1 MKDFKGARAFLLIP
15 VGIARDQDLLDNSKS
30 ILLMGEILSMLNVT
44 GEFFMSNAELAKRLK
59 TTPRTIKRYLI
70 LLENKGLIK
79 RTNVYADK
87 EKKVLVGR
95 NITAGDTL
103 GTYMS
108 LGWGQARHEGGD
120 TDVTRVVTPTSPKY
134 NKLIDQSNRT
144 TNTSSSSKPSSSDNE
159 IKDPFADDSETDDDE
174 EVITGLIEMFSK
186 EAHVSIP
193 NYQYNHIKNSLLAMD
208 QSDAIDLMYT
218 VVNKVNQGEVQNP
231 IGYLITSIAS
241 VKDGEQM
248 APTKPPIEILLP
260 YLREQIPGCG
270 ISDSELNELR
280 RIYPEASFKDV
291 KRVYY
296 EAINKKAMQPISYM
310 VRRLQVLKPTND
322 PFHLNP
328 QARYSDKRRIEIG
341 TDWNAKQAK
350 LDQQRES
357 ERQAYDKV
365 HGTGAYDAK
374 QKAITADLKEKF
386 SKLTNK

>member
-1 MKDFKGARAFLLIP
+1 MEVFKGAKAFLMIP

-87 EKKVLVGR
+87 EKKVVVGR
-95 NITAGDTL
+95 KITAGDTL

-134 NKLIDQSNRT
+134 NKLIDQSNRSS
-144 TNTSSSSKPSSSDNE
+144 NTSSSSKPSSSNDE
-159 IKDPFADDSETDDDE
+159 IKDPFAGAGEVDDDE

-193 NYQYNHIKNSLLAMD
+193 NYQYNHIKTSLLAMD
-208 QSDAIDLMYT
+208 KSDAIDLMYT
-218 VVNKVNQGEVQNP
+218 VVNKVNRGEVQNP

-241 VKDGEQM
+241 VKGGE
-248 APTKPPIEILLP
+248 
-260 YLREQIPGCG
+260 
-270 ISDSELNELR
+270 
-280 RIYPEASFKDV
+280 
-291 KRVYY
+291 
-296 EAINKKAMQPISYM
+296 
-310 VRRLQVLKPTND
+310 
-322 PFHLNP
+322 
-328 QARYSDKRRIEIG
+328 
-341 TDWNAKQAK
+341 
-350 LDQQRES
+350 
-357 ERQAYDKV
+357 
-365 HGTGAYDAK
+365 
-374 QKAITADLKEKF
+374 
-386 SKLTNK
+386 

>member
-1 MKDFKGARAFLLIP
+1 MEEFKGVKAFLMIP

-87 EKKVLVGR
+87 EKKVVVGR
-95 NITAGDTL
+95 KITAGDTL

-134 NKLIDQSNRT
+134 NKIIDQSNRT
-144 TNTSSSSKPSSSDNE
+144 SNTSSSSKPSSSKDE
-159 IKDPFADDSETDDDE
+159 IKDPFAGAGEVDDDE

-193 NYQYNHIKNSLLAMD
+193 NYQYNHIKSNLLAMD

-218 VVNKVNQGEVQNP
+218 VVNKVNRGEVQNP
-231 IGYLITSIAS
+231 IGYLITSITS
-241 VKDGEQM
+241 VKGGD
-248 APTKPPIEILLP
+248 
-260 YLREQIPGCG
+260 
-270 ISDSELNELR
+270 
-280 RIYPEASFKDV
+280 
-291 KRVYY
+291 
-296 EAINKKAMQPISYM
+296 
-310 VRRLQVLKPTND
+310 
-322 PFHLNP
+322 
-328 QARYSDKRRIEIG
+328 
-341 TDWNAKQAK
+341 
-350 LDQQRES
+350 
-357 ERQAYDKV
+357 
-365 HGTGAYDAK
+365 
-374 QKAITADLKEKF
+374 
-386 SKLTNK
+386 

>member
-1 MKDFKGARAFLLIP
+1 MEEFKGAKAFLMIP

-87 EKKVLVGR
+87 EKKVVVGR
-95 NITAGDTL
+95 KITAGDTL

-134 NKLIDQSNRT
+134 NKLIDQSNRSS
-144 TNTSSSSKPSSSDNE
+144 NTSSSSKPSSSNDE
-159 IKDPFADDSETDDDE
+159 IKDPFSGAGEVDDDE

-193 NYQYNHIKNSLLAMD
+193 NYQYNHIKSNLLTMD

-241 VKDGEQM
+241 VKG
-248 APTKPPIEILLP
+248 
-260 YLREQIPGCG
+260 R
-270 ISDSELNELR
+270 
-280 RIYPEASFKDV
+280 
-291 KRVYY
+291 
-296 EAINKKAMQPISYM
+296 
-310 VRRLQVLKPTND
+310 
-322 PFHLNP
+322 
-328 QARYSDKRRIEIG
+328 
-341 TDWNAKQAK
+341 
-350 LDQQRES
+350 
-357 ERQAYDKV
+357 
-365 HGTGAYDAK
+365 
-374 QKAITADLKEKF
+374 
-386 SKLTNK
+386 

>member
-1 MKDFKGARAFLLIP
+1 MDEFKGAKAFLMIP

-87 EKKVLVGR
+87 EKKVVVGR
-95 NITAGDTL
+95 KITAGSTL

-108 LGWGQARHEGGD
+108 LGWGQARHEGRD

-144 TNTSSSSKPSSSDNE
+144 SNTSSSSKPSSSKDE
-159 IKDPFADDSETDDDE
+159 LKDPFAGAGEVDDDE

-193 NYQYNHIKNSLLAMD
+193 NYQYNHIKTSLLAMD

-218 VVNKVNQGEVQNP
+218 VVNKVNRGAVQNP
-231 IGYLITSIAS
+231 IGYLITSITS
-241 VKDGEQM
+241 VKGGD
-248 APTKPPIEILLP
+248 
-260 YLREQIPGCG
+260 
-270 ISDSELNELR
+270 
-280 RIYPEASFKDV
+280 
-291 KRVYY
+291 
-296 EAINKKAMQPISYM
+296 
-310 VRRLQVLKPTND
+310 
-322 PFHLNP
+322 
-328 QARYSDKRRIEIG
+328 
-341 TDWNAKQAK
+341 
-350 LDQQRES
+350 
-357 ERQAYDKV
+357 
-365 HGTGAYDAK
+365 
-374 QKAITADLKEKF
+374 
-386 SKLTNK
+386 

>member
-1 MKDFKGARAFLLIP
+1 MEEFKGAKAFLMIP

-87 EKKVLVGR
+87 EKKVVVGR
-95 NITAGDTL
+95 KITAGDTL

-108 LGWGQARHEGGD
+108 LGWGQTRHEGGD

-134 NKLIDQSNRT
+134 NKLIDQSNRSS
-144 TNTSSSSKPSSSDNE
+144 NTSSSSSKPSSSNDE
-159 IKDPFADDSETDDDE
+159 IKDPFAGAGEVDDDE

-193 NYQYNHIKNSLLAMD
+193 NYQYNHIKTSLLAMD
-208 QSDAIDLMYT
+208 KSDAIDLMYT

-241 VKDGEQM
+241 VKG
-248 APTKPPIEILLP
+248 
-260 YLREQIPGCG
+260 R
-270 ISDSELNELR
+270 
-280 RIYPEASFKDV
+280 
-291 KRVYY
+291 
-296 EAINKKAMQPISYM
+296 
-310 VRRLQVLKPTND
+310 
-322 PFHLNP
+322 
-328 QARYSDKRRIEIG
+328 
-341 TDWNAKQAK
+341 
-350 LDQQRES
+350 
-357 ERQAYDKV
+357 
-365 HGTGAYDAK
+365 
-374 QKAITADLKEKF
+374 
-386 SKLTNK
+386 

>member
-1 MKDFKGARAFLLIP
+1 MEEFKGAKAFLMIP

-87 EKKVLVGR
+87 EKKVVVGR
-95 NITAGDTL
+95 KITAGATL

-134 NKLIDQSNRT
+134 NKIIDQSNRT
-144 TNTSSSSKPSSSDNE
+144 SNTSSSKPSSSKDE
-159 IKDPFADDSETDDDE
+159 LKDPFAGAGEVDDDE

-193 NYQYNHIKNSLLAMD
+193 KYQYNHIKSNLLTMD

-218 VVNKVNQGEVQNP
+218 VVNKVNRGEVQNP

-241 VKDGEQM
+241 VKGGE
-248 APTKPPIEILLP
+248 
-260 YLREQIPGCG
+260 
-270 ISDSELNELR
+270 
-280 RIYPEASFKDV
+280 
-291 KRVYY
+291 
-296 EAINKKAMQPISYM
+296 
-310 VRRLQVLKPTND
+310 
-322 PFHLNP
+322 
-328 QARYSDKRRIEIG
+328 
-341 TDWNAKQAK
+341 
-350 LDQQRES
+350 
-357 ERQAYDKV
+357 
-365 HGTGAYDAK
+365 
-374 QKAITADLKEKF
+374 
-386 SKLTNK
+386 

>member
-1 MKDFKGARAFLLIP
+1 MKDFKGARAFLMIP

-87 EKKVLVGR
+87 EQKVVVGR
-95 NITAGDTL
+95 KITAGDTL

-134 NKLIDQSNRT
+134 NKIIDQSNRSS
-144 TNTSSSSKPSSSDNE
+144 NTSSSSKPSSSKDE
-159 IKDPFADDSETDDDE
+159 LKDPFSGAGEVDDDE

-193 NYQYNHIKNSLLAMD
+193 NYQYNHIKSNLLAMD

-218 VVNKVNQGEVQNP
+218 VVNKVNRGEVQNP
-231 IGYLITSIAS
+231 IGYLITSITS
-241 VKDGEQM
+241 VKGGD
-248 APTKPPIEILLP
+248 
-260 YLREQIPGCG
+260 
-270 ISDSELNELR
+270 
-280 RIYPEASFKDV
+280 
-291 KRVYY
+291 
-296 EAINKKAMQPISYM
+296 
-310 VRRLQVLKPTND
+310 
-322 PFHLNP
+322 
-328 QARYSDKRRIEIG
+328 
-341 TDWNAKQAK
+341 
-350 LDQQRES
+350 
-357 ERQAYDKV
+357 
-365 HGTGAYDAK
+365 
-374 QKAITADLKEKF
+374 
-386 SKLTNK
+386 

>member
-1 MKDFKGARAFLLIP
+1 MKDFKGARAFLMIP

-87 EKKVLVGR
+87 EKKVVVGR
-95 NITAGDTL
+95 KITAGDTL

-134 NKLIDQSNRT
+134 NKLIDQSNRSSNT
-144 TNTSSSSKPSSSDNE
+144 SSNTSSSSKPSSSNDE
-159 IKDPFADDSETDDDE
+159 IKDPFADDSEADDDE
-174 EVITGLIEMFSK
+174 EVITGLIKMFSN

-218 VVNKVNQGEVQNP
+218 VVNKVSQGEVQNP

-241 VKDGEQM
+241 VKGGE
-248 APTKPPIEILLP
+248 
-260 YLREQIPGCG
+260 
-270 ISDSELNELR
+270 
-280 RIYPEASFKDV
+280 
-291 KRVYY
+291 
-296 EAINKKAMQPISYM
+296 
-310 VRRLQVLKPTND
+310 
-322 PFHLNP
+322 
-328 QARYSDKRRIEIG
+328 
-341 TDWNAKQAK
+341 
-350 LDQQRES
+350 
-357 ERQAYDKV
+357 
-365 HGTGAYDAK
+365 
-374 QKAITADLKEKF
+374 
-386 SKLTNK
+386 